1 MLLPYQKLLQ
11 VYRGSAIDLI
21 EVDPQRQR
29 VLTVGGDMLKL
40 WAFKGHRLLKE
51 IRSALLPPTHDMLKL
66 WSFKPH

>member
-1 MLLPYQKLLQ
+1 M
-11 VYRGSAIDLI
+11 YRGSAIDLI

-51 IRSALLPPTHDMLKL
+51 IRSISLRPTHDMPKL
-66 WSFKPH
+66 WSFRLH